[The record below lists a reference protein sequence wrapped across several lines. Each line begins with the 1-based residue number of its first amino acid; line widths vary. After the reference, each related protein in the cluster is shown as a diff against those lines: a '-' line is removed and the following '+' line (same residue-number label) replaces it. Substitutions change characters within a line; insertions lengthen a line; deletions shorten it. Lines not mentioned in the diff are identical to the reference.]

1 MRIISSNFLIDKQL
15 FERARKIY
23 GLDNS
28 IDIYLHTSGGNTLV
42 NGGIYGEQT
51 INSLEIEVADEYFF
65 KSLIAKLDLQID
77 LKFSFVSEKENSDI
91 AFYYDSEINIEEQE
105 NILGVIIPITRDD
118 NQAYEIFLN
127 TTAFGN
133 KTDYLRYAI
142 IHELGH
148 ALGLEHPFNED
159 DGDVFESKT
168 SPWESAYP
176 EETTM
181 AYRSPLNEEWPQFFS
196 DNDINA
202 LKSLWG
208 IESQLVLKEYMVDNY
223 YAFDAIRDFDGFL
236 HGSKT
241 FLSTDKY
248 KYQGKS
254 DLDLDGYEENIFINS
269 TTQRWIS
276 VGIRENFLNYGENGN
291 TRVIGIYV
299 DPLVKSG
306 EVIKGSDHDSQTRF
320 NNDLKTDN
328 LILKISGD
336 FNNNGL
342 QNVFWKTADGTAYL
356 RALMHADGNIRY
368 ANYQSEDQMKDYLT
382 SYGYQSNIND
392 IIF

>member
-15 FERARKIY
+15 FERASKIY

-28 IDIYLHTSGGNTLV
+28 LDIYLHTSGGNTLV

-51 INSLEIEVADEYFF
+51 IKSLEIDVADEYFF

-159 DGDVFESKT
+159 DGDVFESQT

-223 YAFDAIRDFDGFL
+223 YAFDAIRDFDGFI

-269 TTQRWIS
+269 ITQRWIS

-291 TRVIGIYV
+291 TRVIGSYV

-320 NNDLKTDN
+320 NNDLKNDN

-342 QNVFWKTADGTAYL
+342 QNVFWKTADGSAYL
-356 RALMHADGNIRY
+356 RVLMHADGNIRY
-368 ANYQSEDQMKDYLT
+368 ANYQSEAQMNEYLI
-382 SYGYQSNIND
+382 SYGHQSYINE
-392 IIF
+392 IIS